1 MSGLHNNQPLV
12 SVIMNCFNGE
22 EYLKDAI
29 NSVISQTY
37 KNWELI
43 FWDNQS
49 KDKSS
54 EIFKSYKDER
64 LKYFLANKH
73 TSLYKAR
80 NLAIEK
86 SKGDYIA
93 FLDTDDLWEKEKLEL
108 QMHLFNNSEVG
119 VVYTNAWIIKK
130 NIKNKKI
137 HEKKKITSR
146 IHLR

>member
-1 MSGLHNNQPLV
+1 MNKSNNSYPLI
-12 SVIMNCFNGE
+12 SIIMNCYNGE
-22 EYLKDAI
+22 DFLHESIESIL
-29 NSVISQTY
+29 SQTY

-64 LKYFLANKH
+64 LKYFLAKEH
-73 TSLYKAR
+73 TTLYKAR

-108 QMHLFNNSEVG
+108 QMHLFNNLEVG
-119 VVYTNAWIIKK
+119 VVFSNLWMVKK
-130 NIKNKKI
+130 
-137 HEKKKITSR
+137 
-146 IHLR
+146 